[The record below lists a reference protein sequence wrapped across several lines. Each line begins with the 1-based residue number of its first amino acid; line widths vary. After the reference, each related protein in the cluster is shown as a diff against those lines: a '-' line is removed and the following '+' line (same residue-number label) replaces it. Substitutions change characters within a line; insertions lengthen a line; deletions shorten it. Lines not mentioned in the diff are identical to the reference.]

1 MKKTVGMA
9 LGILIA
15 TGFVNCCATTLKQQS
30 VERIRKV
37 EREKGIDIGLLE
49 AIAKIESEFSPYVVN
64 ACGRGYTFKSA
75 AEAAKFVKEKQ
86 KQGYR
91 NISVGLMQLHVPS
104 HQHHFKSLE
113 QMCEIEPNVAY
124 SAKLFKKL
132 KRNTGSNEA
141 AVERYHSPD
150 PAAQERYKTR
160 VFGAWAKI
168 KLKRKNEL
176 QPINT
181 SSKVL
186 EIKSEKKVMKSNI
199 RPTFSAAGM
208 VRKKIVS
215 P

>member
-1 MKKTVGMA
+1 MKKTVGLS

-15 TGFVNCCATTLKQQS
+15 TGYVNCCASTLKQQS
-30 VERIRKV
+30 VDQIRKV
-37 EREKGIDIGLLE
+37 EKEKGIDSGLLE
-49 AIAKIESEFSPYVVN
+49 AIAKIESGFSPYVVN

-75 AEAAKFVKEKQ
+75 ADAAEFVKEKQ

-104 HQHHFKSLE
+104 HRHHFKSLE
-113 QMCEIEPNVAY
+113 QMCEIEPNVTY

-141 AVERYHSPD
+141 AVERYHSPN

-168 KLKRKNEL
+168 KLKRTNEL
-176 QPINT
+176 RQINA
-181 SSKVL
+181 SSQACEEKT
-186 EIKSEKKVMKSNI
+186 IKKTAKSTI
-199 RPTFSAAGM
+199 RPAFSAAGM
-208 VRKKIVS
+208 VRKRITK
-215 P
+215 